1 MEELQSTEILEREI
15 IEDARKK
22 ALRILKAADD
32 TIKTKTAEWEKK
44 TQENIDNLI
53 KKNNKQKETAAEKI
67 MARLPIDKLRI
78 KIEKI
83 EDMLQSAEDDW
94 YKKLNRSRILELLT
108 KELSERLKFYG
119 DFANSKQK
127 NAYYYGLNR
136 NETEEILKTV
146 DVTCAMEETS
156 SDSRYPS
163 IKLETEKVRITASIQ
178 KIVDYYIHVKRIELM
193 ESLVGNDFMENA

>member
-15 IEDARKK
+15 MEDARKK

-32 TIKTKTAEWEKK
+32 TIKSKTAEWGKK
-44 TQENIDNLI
+44 TQENIDILN
-53 KKNNKQKETAAEKI
+53 KKYNKQKETAAEKI
-67 MARLPIDKLRI
+67 MARLPIDKLRL

-94 YKKLNRSRILELLT
+94 YKKLNRSRILGLLT
-108 KELSERLKFYG
+108 NELSERIKFYG
-119 DFANSKQK
+119 DFANLKQK
-127 NAYYYGLNR
+127 YAYYYGLNR

-146 DVTCAMEETS
+146 DVTCVMEETA

-178 KIVDYYIHVKRIELM
+178 RIVDYYIHVKRIELI
-193 ESLVGNDFMENA
+193 ESMVGSDFMENA